1 MTGQPRAF
9 LQYNNRTGGI
19 EISCIRHYFEWRYF
33 RPPGH
38 CINQFRPGLDI
49 YKSASI
55 HPDISEKFPPGKH
68 KAEPFDMSYYKCV
81 WTLRHD
87 IEKWDPDYLFVKNTN
102 ENWIIR
108 NREDKYYKSILNEQ
122 GEWVWPNSLIIIS
135 DSDNPD
141 TDNALGLYMPH
152 SEFNKNETIGVNQT
166 TGLIAYKDNRRQSIN
181 ASEVPRRI
189 PTMSKFGFVSYTNGI
204 LNRNRLPEDIYE
216 AYRFDV
222 FILKGSP
229 NEIWETV
236 QKIEN
241 LEPIW
246 NFNINQEGWQG
257 TSGFEYSSAN
267 STISLLLNEKEESVY
282 SPDSLLVD
290 TDLHK
295 FVSLRI
301 KNQST
306 STNLEFSF
314 LKYNDEVR
322 YKQVLNIQAESDQW
336 QVIKLNI
343 SENPDWDGMI
353 RNFELRI
360 PASSGKLDF
369 DLIAISAD
377 DGIIDCNGVFEGSAY
392 LNNCGDCVGGNSNI
406 RIYNEWNFDSL
417 NNWVLNA
424 RLEGTANNGIANL
437 SVTGNDPYMNFDG
450 SVCLNTNEYKHL
462 RVRITNNTDG
472 TQAALFY
479 QNDVTNTWKHKGFP
493 VSNDGSNFKIYD
505 INLANLD
512 DWEGNIYNIRFDPP
526 GSSGTFSLDYLAL
539 LKDNSYSLTVNNG
552 TGGGSFDEG
561 TLVNITAYP
570 PPSAEQD
577 FLAWTGDVTNVADIY
592 DDTTTITMPAAA
604 VELTPTFTDISYKLT
619 VNNGTGGGSYPENTE
634 VSITANAPPS
644 VDSVFYQWTGDVA
657 NVANVNDDTTTVTM
671 PAAAIELTATYEAI
685 SSIDKVRP
693 LSRESGVQIY
703 PNPARGIIIIEAT
716 EAFEIVVF
724 DVVGQ
729 ILYNKQ
735 YSATSCNI
743 DVSSWKGG
751 IYFVN
756 IQCAGKVYNQKLIVE

>member
-1 MTGQPRAF
+1 
-9 LQYNNRTGGI
+9 
-19 EISCIRHYFEWRYF
+19 
-33 RPPGH
+33 
-38 CINQFRPGLDI
+38 
-49 YKSASI
+49 
-55 HPDISEKFPPGKH
+55 
-68 KAEPFDMSYYKCV
+68 
-81 WTLRHD
+81 
-87 IEKWDPDYLFVKNTN
+87 
-102 ENWIIR
+102 
-108 NREDKYYKSILNEQ
+108 
-122 GEWVWPNSLIIIS
+122 
-135 DSDNPD
+135 
-141 TDNALGLYMPH
+141 
-152 SEFNKNETIGVNQT
+152 
-166 TGLIAYKDNRRQSIN
+166 
-181 ASEVPRRI
+181 VPRRI

-424 RLEGTANNGIANL
+424 
-437 SVTGNDPYMNFDG
+437 
-450 SVCLNTNEYKHL
+450 
-462 RVRITNNTDG
+462 
-472 TQAALFY
+472 
-479 QNDVTNTWKHKGFP
+479 
-493 VSNDGSNFKIYD
+493 
-505 INLANLD
+505 
-512 DWEGNIYNIRFDPP
+512 
-526 GSSGTFSLDYLAL
+526 
-539 LKDNSYSLTVNNG
+539 
-552 TGGGSFDEG
+552 
-561 TLVNITAYP
+561 
-570 PPSAEQD
+570 
-577 FLAWTGDVTNVADIY
+577 
-592 DDTTTITMPAAA
+592 
-604 VELTPTFTDISYKLT
+604 
-619 VNNGTGGGSYPENTE
+619 
-634 VSITANAPPS
+634 
-644 VDSVFYQWTGDVA
+644 
-657 NVANVNDDTTTVTM
+657 
-671 PAAAIELTATYEAI
+671 
-685 SSIDKVRP
+685 
-693 LSRESGVQIY
+693 
-703 PNPARGIIIIEAT
+703 
-716 EAFEIVVF
+716 
-724 DVVGQ
+724 
-729 ILYNKQ
+729 
-735 YSATSCNI
+735 
-743 DVSSWKGG
+743 
-751 IYFVN
+751 
-756 IQCAGKVYNQKLIVE
+756 